1 MDYLYKFI
9 MEKHSEYWRLHRR
22 DNKDFILAKDM
33 GKGSSFITKPI
44 SEEQLEMNKLSFE
57 MELLTESFC
66 YLAHRTKKIIQNNND
81 LYSFEGLK
89 SFESKG
95 VRDVRN
101 QLIEHPEK
109 VKDGRIFF
117 QSFGMGGDRGPN
129 LKPIVT
135 EEQEEKFP
143 DAGLETNSKEFK
155 DNLEKLLDK
164 VLA

>member
-1 MDYLYKFI
+1 
-9 MEKHSEYWRLHRR
+9 
-22 DNKDFILAKDM
+22 
-33 GKGSSFITKPI
+33 
-44 SEEQLEMNKLSFE
+44 

-109 VKDGRIFF
+109 LNH
-117 QSFGMGGDRGPN
+117 S
-129 LKPIVT
+129 
-135 EEQEEKFP
+135 
-143 DAGLETNSKEFK
+143 ALEVQRFSV
-155 DNLEKLLDK
+155 D
-164 VLA
+164 